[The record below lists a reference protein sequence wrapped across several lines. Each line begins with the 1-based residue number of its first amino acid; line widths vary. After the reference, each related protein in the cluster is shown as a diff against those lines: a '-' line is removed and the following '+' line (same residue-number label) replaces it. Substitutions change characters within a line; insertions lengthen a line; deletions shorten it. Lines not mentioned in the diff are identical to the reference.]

1 MSIQFARAVR
11 KASPML
17 ISLSGVSGA
26 GKSYSALLLAA
37 GLAGRDG
44 RIGFI
49 DTENGRGSMYADSPG
64 IVQALPNGYDIG
76 QLDPPFSPD
85 RYIEAIQAAEKAEI
99 TVLVID
105 SATHE
110 WEGIGGAAEIAET
123 QKLKGM
129 PNWSK
134 AKMLHKRFMNHC
146 LTSSMHI
153 VFCLRAR
160 EKTKI
165 VKVNGKEEFVNI
177 GIQPIAE
184 KNFVFEMTVSLQ
196 LDEKT
201 HFATPIKVP
210 EPLAHLFPEGKLITR
225 EDGERIRL
233 WNETGSALDPTEQLV
248 KRSRAAAEQGKAKYR
263 EFIQSLTAEQ
273 KKRFPAAI
281 HEENKKTAEQADQI
295 PVFGSADQ
303 PVQWPDGFDGPECFW
318 NGKHLR
324 FDEQTGNYTEVPGA
338 SHAA

>member
-1 MSIQFARAVR
+1 MEFRPAVR
-11 KASPML
+11 KASPMM
-17 ISLSGVSGA
+17 IATSGVSGS
-26 GKSYSALLLAA
+26 GKTYGSLLLAA
-37 GLAGRDG
+37 GIAGPTG
-44 RIGFI
+44 KVGFI

-64 IVQALPNGYDIG
+64 IVKALPNGYLIA

-85 RYIEAIQAAEKAEI
+85 RYIEAIVAAEKSGVS
-99 TVLVID
+99 VLVID

-110 WEGIGGAAEIAET
+110 WEGIGGCAEIAET

-146 LTSSMHI
+146 LTSNMHI
-153 VFCLRAR
+153 IFCLRAR

-165 VKVNGKEEFVNI
+165 VKVNGKEEFVNV

-184 KNFVFEMTVSLQ
+184 KNFVFEMTVSLH

-201 HFATPIKVP
+201 HFASPIKVP
-210 EPLAHLFPEGKLITR
+210 EPLAHLFPEGKLITK
-225 EDGERIRL
+225 EDGERIRQ
-233 WNETGSALDPTEQLV
+233 WNETGSALDPLEQLI
-248 KRSRAAAEQGKAKYR
+248 KRSRTAAEQGRVKYR
-263 EFIQSLTAEQ
+263 EFVQSLTPDQ
-273 KKRFPAAI
+273 KKRFPATI
-281 HEENKKTAEQADQI
+281 HEQNKKTAEEADQI
-295 PVFGSADQ
+295 PVFGSVEDT
-303 PVQWPDGFDGPECFW
+303 VQWPDDFSGPECYW

-324 FDEQTGNYTEVPGA
+324 FDDETGNYREVNA